1 MKRVLITE
9 DDGLIAEIYRDSFD
23 REGFSVEIASDGAI
37 AIQRLKENP
46 PDIVLLDLMMPN
58 VNGVEV
64 LKYIRSQESLKTLPV
79 VVMSNAFAGSMGR
92 EASLAGATRMFAK
105 NSCGPKRLVKEVRD
119 IFAGMADSEG
129 ELSSQSDTTMRVKDF
144 RKEVSSGMPARIAML
159 RRLVEEM
166 STETETPRERLL
178 EFHRAVHQFASIVS
192 LAGFSGMAQLSCA
205 LETLVK
211 ELHGKPQRINS
222 SSLRTVLEAVEML
235 GTLARSANH
244 LEEGISSPLILVV
257 DDDAISR
264 ETTCTAL
271 EQARL
276 RALSVDDPL
285 LALKLAKE
293 NRFDLLLMDIQM
305 PELNGFELS
314 QQIRLTAANAKTPII
329 FVTSLNDF
337 EEHVRSQAGSGM
349 DFIAK
354 PIMMVELAVKALTCL
369 MKSLP
374 HAAHT

>member
-1 MKRVLITE
+1 
-9 DDGLIAEIYRDSFD
+9 
-23 REGFSVEIASDGAI
+23 
-37 AIQRLKENP
+37 
-46 PDIVLLDLMMPN
+46 
-58 VNGVEV
+58 VEV

-92 EASLAGATRMFAK
+92 EASLAGATKMFAK
-105 NSCGPKRLVKEVRD
+105 NACGPKRLVKEVRD
-119 IFAGMADSEG
+119 IFAAMAASEVD
-129 ELSSQSDTTMRVKDF
+129 LSPQSDTTMRVKDF
-144 RKEVSSGMPARIAML
+144 RKEVSSGMPARIATL
-159 RRLVEEM
+159 RRLIEEM
-166 STETETPRERLL
+166 SAETGPARERLL

-192 LAGFSGMAQLSCA
+192 LAGFSGLAQLACA

-211 ELHGKPQRINS
+211 ELHAKPQRINS
-222 SSLRTVLEAVEML
+222 SSLRTAREAVEML
-235 GTLARSANH
+235 GTLSARGADH
-244 LEEGISSPLILVV
+244 LDEGISSPLILVV

-264 ETTCTAL
+264 ETTCAAL

-293 NRFDLLLMDIQM
+293 NRFDLLLMDIQK

-314 QQIRLTAANAKTPII
+314 QQIRATAANGKTPII

-337 EEHVRSQAGSGM
+337 EAHVRSAVGGGM

-354 PIMMVELAVKALTCL
+354 PIMLVELAVKALTCL
-369 MKSLP
+369 MKNIP
-374 HAAHT
+374 PAMHT